1 VLGDPAAWS
10 ARLAKIARQC
20 EARLERAVLVAGL
33 TLVALVAEFVVTRRL
48 R

>member
-1 VLGDPAAWS
+1 LGKSSPWA
-10 ARLAKIARQC
+10 ARLAKVASQC

-33 TLVALVAEFVVTRRL
+33 SVLALVAEFVVARRL